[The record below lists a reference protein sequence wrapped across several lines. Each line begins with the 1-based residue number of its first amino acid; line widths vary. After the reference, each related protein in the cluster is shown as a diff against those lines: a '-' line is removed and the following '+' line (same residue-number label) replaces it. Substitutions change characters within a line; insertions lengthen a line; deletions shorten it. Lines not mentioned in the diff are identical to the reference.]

1 MAAALRDAGHWADVV
16 DRQWC
21 TVYSTDEQ
29 RRIYGGLTELAPV
42 ALGTHFFGAEA
53 VRTRL
58 GWRSGPNTPD
68 LVRELFLALGGL
80 VLADTEGGRS
90 SLRALVDPTLGD
102 LVQMLARR
110 DVSPALTVAWH
121 RTHGGMPVEALTTAV
136 RVHDGS
142 GQIIGTALISKPAAG
157 MAVLA
162 TMALGEATSR
172 DPAHPTTGATP
183 CSE

>member
-1 MAAALRDAGHWADVV
+1 MTPGTLQLPEDPALATMAAALRDGGHWAEVV
-16 DRQWC
+16 DRHWC

-42 ALGTHFFGAEA
+42 ALGAHFFGAEA

-68 LVRELFLALGGL
+68 LIRELFLACGGL

-90 SLRALVDPTLGD
+90 SLRALVDPSLGD
-102 LVQMLARR
+102 LVPMLARR
-110 DVSPALTVAWH
+110 DATPAVTFGWH
-121 RTHGGMPVEALTTAV
+121 CVHAGMPVDALTTAV
-136 RVHDGS
+136 RIHDGN
-142 GQIIGTALISKPAAG
+142 GLVVGTALISKPGVG

-162 TMALGEATSR
+162 TMAVG
-172 DPAHPTTGATP
+172 GAR
-183 CSE
+183 